1 MAIAVIPGIRKKAYL
16 KKLSRLGF
24 SQLVPV
30 VTIFLIK
37 SMVSLQFTQFTR
49 RVIPLVAVVSL
60 ALVGFTP
67 ILVAIAEEVTTP
79 DPRLTEA
86 ETAFAAGVK
95 LVQEGSPE
103 SLQQA
108 LVQLNQALLLYQ
120 QVGLGSQ
127 AAETF
132 LGLGLV
138 YKSLGDLRA
147 SLEAYQQA
155 LSYYESSDR
164 ILDAAY
170 SLNQIGKIHYELGD
184 YQKAVEVYQ
193 QAIIFYGQGGDLRG
207 KAYALNNLGAVYEP
221 LGKFQEALEVYTQAL
236 ELHER
241 ANNRVGL
248 ASSLNNLGLL
258 YDALGNFELSLDYYK
273 RSLSLWQELDHAH
286 GEASTLNN
294 IGLYHESQDDF
305 EQALQSFQQALG
317 RYQEIGDR
325 RGEAT
330 TLNNIGFTYTRLEN
344 WNAAQQSYQQAL
356 PLWEEIGNRGG
367 LGSTLNNIGVV
378 YAALGEFDRALEFY
392 QQALVV
398 RQEIGD
404 RPREAL
410 SLYRIAIAHRGLGNQ
425 DDSLSAIQAAIEI
438 IEDLRTNVVSQDL
451 RTSFF
456 ASKQEYYEFYIDLLM
471 ELDQQNPGQ
480 GYDGLALAV
489 SERAK
494 ARSLLDLLAEMSGE
508 VQGGIDPQIL
518 AEKQQ
523 IQQQLAAVEERRIQL
538 LSQQHTDSQKTAID
552 QELEQ
557 LLIKYRS
564 ILGQIRATS
573 PRYAALT
580 QPEPLNLAE
589 IQERVIDQDS
599 LLLTYS
605 IGEKRS
611 FLWAVTYNSISSYEL
626 PGREVLEAETK
637 RFRDSFIFGNL
648 RIRRTLAENAA
659 KNLGQILLEPLSNY
673 EDKNRVLIVPDG
685 VLNFVPFVALAYQSS
700 DEEYR
705 PLIITRELVTLPSA
719 SALAVLRNE
728 MLGRK
733 PAERYLAILADP
745 VFGINDERL
754 NHTNEI
760 NSTSLP
766 PDLEQSARESGIL
779 FDRLPFTQTEAEQI
793 VSLFPAES
801 FSKEY
806 GFGATREVAT
816 SDKMSQYRI
825 IHYATH
831 GILNSQNPE
840 LSGLV
845 LSLVNSEGQP
855 VNGFVRLHDIFNLT
869 LPADLVVLSACETG
883 LGQQVRGEGLVGLTR
898 GFMYAGAAR
907 VVVSLWS
914 VDDQATAE
922 LMVLFYRYMIDNGL
936 SPAAA
941 LRQAQI
947 EIWQNSQWHSP
958 YYWAGF
964 TIQGEWQN

>member
-1 MAIAVIPGIRKKAYL
+1 ML
-16 KKLSRLGF
+16 
-24 SQLVPV
+24 
-30 VTIFLIK
+30 
-37 SMVSLQFTQFTR
+37 SLQFTQFTR

-60 ALVGFTP
+60 ALVGSTP

-127 AAETF
+127 AAETW

-147 SLEAYQQA
+147 SLEAYQEA

-193 QAIIFYGQGGDLRG
+193 QAIIFYSQGGDLRG

-236 ELHER
+236 ELHEQ

-273 RSLSLWQELDHAH
+273 RSLSLWQELEHAE

-305 EQALQSFQQALG
+305 DEALRSFQQALR

-344 WNAAQQSYQQAL
+344 WNAAQESYQQAL
-356 PLWEEIGNRGG
+356 PLWEEIGNRSG

-392 QQALVV
+392 QQALVI

-404 RPREAL
+404 RSREAL
-410 SLYRIAIAHRGLGNQ
+410 SLYRIAIAHRANGNQ

-508 VQGGIDPQIL
+508 VQRGIDPQML

-523 IQQQLAAVEERRIQL
+523 IQQQLAATEERRIQL
-538 LSQQHTDSQKTAID
+538 LSQQHTDSQKNAID
-552 QELEQ
+552 LELEE

-564 ILGQIRATS
+564 ILGKIRATS

-589 IQERVIDQDS
+589 IQERVIDKDS

-637 RFRDSFIFGNL
+637 KFRDSFIFGNL
-648 RIRRTLAENAA
+648 RIRRSLAENAA
-659 KNLGQILLEPLSNY
+659 KKLGKILLEPLSNY
-673 EDKNRVLIVPDG
+673 QDKARVLIVPDG

-705 PLIITRELVTLPSA
+705 PLIITREVVTLPSA

-728 MLGRK
+728 ILGRK
-733 PAERYLAILADP
+733 PAERYLAIFADP

-754 NHTNEI
+754 DNTNVI

-766 PDLEQSARESGIL
+766 PDLEKSARESGIL
-779 FDRLPFTQTEAEQI
+779 FDRLPFTQMEAEQI

-806 GFGATREVAT
+806 GFRATREVAT
-816 SDKMSQYRI
+816 SDKMSEYRI

-831 GILNSQNPE
+831 GILNSKNPE

-855 VNGFVRLHDIFNLT
+855 VNGFVRLHDIFNLN

-883 LGQQVRGEGLVGLTR
+883 LGQEVRGEGLVGLTR

-922 LMVLFYRYMIDNGL
+922 LMVLFYRYMIQNGL

-941 LRQAQI
+941 LRQAQL